1 MLQAQLQSATHEID
15 HQRPIRIAVAISSYD
30 CQSRPDCAKL
40 IENDVRA
47 NITQVPYFVSVFSEF
62 VHLLRQTVVRVR
74 NYENAQRLFRV
85 FLVRH
90 VTFEPFSSRMS
101 ETTYAAL
108 DACAMGSGTDFAG
121 IEHPKKGN
129 TMTKHSLPING
140 MHHVSLRVS
149 DMDRS
154 LAFYRDVLS
163 FSPKTSFMLDGL
175 RFAMLE
181 TGNDV

>member
-1 MLQAQLQSATHEID
+1 MQHNVDIVRWTLGRYMLQAKLQPASHEIE
-15 HQRPIRIAVAISSYD
+15 HEWPIRIAVAISSYD

-101 ETTYAAL
+101 ETTYVAL
-108 DACAMGSGTDFAG
+108 DACAMDQERILQA
-121 IEHPKKGN
+121 
-129 TMTKHSLPING
+129 
-140 MHHVSLRVS
+140 
-149 DMDRS
+149 
-154 LAFYRDVLS
+154 
-163 FSPKTSFMLDGL
+163 
-175 RFAMLE
+175 
-181 TGNDV
+181 